1 MLKPNLE
8 MHLCSPGREKQLSEL
23 LKFFCFFFFFFFLLC
38 GMWDLSSPNRDGTC
52 APCSGSTVLTT
63 KPQGKSLR
71 LFLILSLSDISP
83 WLNSGYVF
91 WMENYI
97 LMCSSQRVSYLE
109 ACDGHWP
116 LILDVNC
123 DPSLQV
129 LSNIPTLSRVTI
141 SYLATSKHSLGKHFK
156 TMQVICSS
164 SKFPSMFSMQG

>member
-8 MHLCSPGREKQLSEL
+8 AHLCSPGREKQLSEL
-23 LKFFCFFFFFFFLLC
+23 LKFFCLPFFFFFFLC
-38 GMWDLSSPNRDGTC
+38 GMWDLSSPNRDGTF

-63 KPQGKSLR
+63 KPQGKSPR

-83 WLNSGYVF
+83 WLNSGYAF

-97 LMCSSQRVSYLE
+97 LMCSSRVSYLE

-123 DPSLQV
+123 DCSLQV

-141 SYLATSKHSLGKHFK
+141 S
-156 TMQVICSS
+156 CCC
-164 SKFPSMFSMQG
+164 